1 MTEVASTSASSDRSG
16 ADVLFVF
23 VGLVLLSF
31 SLGGGVT
38 NSALGVVWL
47 AQACLGS
54 QVLKMLL
61 PHHFAVRGALM
72 IAGPGYL
79 VGFLLTTWMF
89 MLMRGGVSGHVA
101 VYLLLALSVFA
112 TARDVRR
119 SSRQFASST
128 NLASVLFALVL
139 AAMSW
144 EFPELLVSATGLF
157 VVASAMSFWSRNRS
171 LRNCTLVGGF
181 FLFFFGLGLRGEFWY
196 LESDDLANRMAEGVM
211 SVSRGFV
218 ASVGSYPFDRYHWVS
233 PVASALQADLARA
246 DPLFVFTVFGPLTSL
261 LMMAASFGVLV
272 ETFTKKSSL
281 PRVLLVFGTAF
292 FLLWRVQID
301 TEATVARLALLA
313 ALLCL
318 ARVIQLGLRD
328 SQRVKAD
335 VLRTL
340 ATSTL
345 LGLMLYLFR
354 PDLVVFM
361 LLLLVGVVVSQ
372 AKMRPIVRI
381 VMLAACSAIAI
392 VAGLLAL
399 RFLLPVVSDSGLSY
413 ATLLVDWRPE
423 DLGPCMRPSFVQE
436 VRCIVALE
444 VDFWAPVGIAA
455 LVIVWGVFRS
465 CDKSND
471 LMDALLLL
479 LPALLSYPA
488 FRFTLTSDFPSS
500 VVGFWQIG
508 LFSGFVMALLVLTII
523 SSGHRETRRPLIYMA
538 TLLAGVHLA
547 TRGVLRAINEGV
559 LPQLGWIRPFIFA
572 PIDQWLIASGLALA
586 VAYVFGKI
594 AFKRVGSQ
602 FLAGTLAALLIVA
615 VWNISLTRPTST
627 DVIPDLIANA
637 VGPPDVD
644 ELGEWFL
651 QNTPSSALL
660 ATNYQCRPN
669 QFDRCKKMEPR
680 LQEHPRATA
689 NWMLMTR
696 SRREFLYLSQ
706 PFYNPF
712 EFKQLH
718 DMSIRPGTA
727 SKPDFS
733 ELKALGVSYYIAFR
747 DCTKPES
754 WGAMQQFAVLET
766 ENFLVVRLGF
776 GEPFPNSTDA

>member
-1 MTEVASTSASSDRSG
+1 MTASTSGSKRTHSSDASL
-16 ADVLFVF
+16 LFVST
-23 VGLVLLSF
+23 GLVLLS
-31 SLGGGVT
+31 STLGGGVT
-38 NSALGVVWL
+38 NLALGVVWL

-54 QVLKMLL
+54 YVLKVLL
-61 PHHFAVRGALM
+61 PPNFAVRGALM
-72 IAGPGYL
+72 IVGPGYL

-89 MLMRGGVSGHVA
+89 MLMRGGVIGHVA

-112 TARDVRR
+112 TARDIRR
-119 SSRQFASST
+119 SSRQFASSAS
-128 NLASVLFALVL
+128 LASVLFALVF

-144 EFPELLVSATGLF
+144 EFPELLVSAIGLF

-261 LMMAASFGVLV
+261 LMMAASLGVLV
-272 ETFTKKSSL
+272 ETFTKKNSL

-301 TEATVARLALLA
+301 TEATVARLAMLA

-328 SQRVKAD
+328 SHRVKAV

-372 AKMRPIVRI
+372 VKMGPVLRI
-381 VMLAACSAIAI
+381 VVLAACSAIAI

-423 DLGPCMRPSFVQE
+423 DLGPCLRPSFVQE
-436 VRCIVALE
+436 ARCMVALE

-455 LVIVWGVFRS
+455 LFIVWKVFRS
-465 CDKSND
+465 REKSNELID
-471 LMDALLLL
+471 VLQLL

-523 SSGHRETRRPLIYMA
+523 SSGHREIRQLLIYTA
-538 TLLAGVHLA
+538 VLLAGVHLA
-547 TRGVLRAINEGV
+547 IRGALHAINEGIV
-559 LPQLGWIRPFIFA
+559 PQLGWLRLFIVT
-572 PIDQWLIASGLALA
+572 PINQWLIASMFALG
-586 VAYVFGKI
+586 VAYVLGKLAFG
-594 AFKRVGSQ
+594 RVWNQ

-651 QNTPSSALL
+651 QNTSSSALL

-718 DMSIRPGTA
+718 DMSIWPGTA
-727 SKPDFS
+727 LKPDFS

-754 WGAMQQFAVLET
+754 WRAMQQLAVLET
-766 ENFLVVRLGF
+766 ENFLVVQLGS
-776 GEPFPNSTDA
+776 EETTLSSTDT